1 MITLVP
7 TGGLGNR
14 MRAIA
19 SAIALA
25 ERAKTK
31 LRIIWFQDWGLG
43 CNFNELFSTLR
54 HQEIEIE
61 LKEASF
67 FDKYLHD
74 RPRIKNFF
82 IPYLFEKIQFDACLY
97 EKEVTTNFFHHFDFL
112 SWCQGRNVYVVSC
125 ISFFPSKLP
134 RGAFDVFRPVPELLE
149 RINKTGRSFPTSV
162 VGVHIRRTDNKTAIA
177 DSPIEIFIQRMHQE
191 DKAISFYLA
200 TDSEEVKQEM
210 KQEFG
215 NRIITSSN
223 KAKRNDRDGMQDAL
237 VELYT
242 LSHTSLILG
251 SSHSTF
257 SITAA
262 EIGDIQCEII
272 KKG

>member
-43 CNFNELFSTLR
+43 CNFSDLFSTLR
-54 HQEIEIE
+54 HQRIEIE

-67 FDKYLHD
+67 LDKYLLD

-82 IPYLFEKIQFDACLY
+82 IPELFEKIQFDACLY
-97 EKEVTTNFFHHFDFL
+97 EKEVTTNFFNHFDFL
-112 SWCQGRNVYVVSC
+112 SWCQGRNVYMASC

-134 RGAFDVFRPVPELLE
+134 RGAFDYFRPIPNLLE
-149 RINKTGRSFPTSV
+149 RINKIGRSFPASV
-162 VGVHIRRTDNKTAIA
+162 VGVHIRRTDNVSAIS
-177 DSPIEIFIQRMHQE
+177 DSPIERFMQRMHQE

-210 KQEFG
+210 IQEFG
-215 NRIITSSN
+215 NRIITSPN
-223 KAKRNDRDGMQDAL
+223 KAQRNNLDGMQEAL

-242 LSHTSLILG
+242 LSRTSLILG

-272 KKG
+272 KKA